1 MIWGNICS
9 MLDLRHIR
17 HFLAAASH
25 ATVQEAAD
33 ELCITQPALT
43 KSLARF
49 EDELDAKLFDRRG
62 RRLELT
68 DLGQR
73 LVRRGEDLLR
83 HVGEVEE
90 EVDLWKGLGI
100 GEVAIGVDAEVELS
114 ILPPVLEAFVP
125 EHPGVH
131 VTVRSGHTD
140 TLLPALHAGDLHF
153 IVADSE
159 LAVEHHDLEI
169 RRLAADPIAA
179 AVRPGHPLEK
189 NKEVTPAEMMSHP
202 VAGAFTAPRYGRHTA
217 EQSRVLGVK
226 PLVASLVS
234 DNYEVLVRLGES
246 SDTIVIGP
254 RSLLATYA
262 VLGRLVVMDWD
273 LAGPYTSPSL
283 IYSRGRY
290 FSPAAERMMELF
302 LEEHDSSGYSTGI
315 SNDK

>member
-1 MIWGNICS
+1 M
-9 MLDLRHIR
+9 
-17 HFLAAASH
+17 
-25 ATVQEAAD
+25 
-33 ELCITQPALT
+33 
-43 KSLARF
+43 
-49 EDELDAKLFDRRG
+49 
-62 RRLELT
+62 
-68 DLGQR
+68 
-73 LVRRGEDLLR
+73 RRGEDLVR

-90 EVDLWKGLGI
+90 EVDLWKGLGV

-114 ILPPVLEAFVP
+114 LLPPVLAAFVP

-179 AVRPGHPLEK
+179 ALRPGHPLQDVAQ
-189 NKEVTPAEMMSHP
+189 VTPQQMMSFP
-202 VAGAFTAPRYGRHTA
+202 VAGAFTAPRYERHTA
-217 EQSRVLGVK
+217 EQSRILGVK

-262 VLGRLVVMDWD
+262 QSSRLLVMDWALD
-273 LAGPYTSPSL
+273 GPHTSPSL

-290 FSPAAERMMELF
+290 FSPAAERLLQLF
-302 LEEHDSSGYSTGI
+302 QDES
-315 SNDK
+315 